1 MEITYKVLKKGC
13 TRGASAVARTPS
25 VYSVEILTEKF
36 RVGGVRARATV
47 RCKSVCWGSG
57 PNRKMQRFRV
67 AAVVGR
73 RVAAV
78 VGRRVAV
85 VARPP
90 VVAVA
95 GWGIQQQQQ
104 GGGYSNSNGGDT
116 PPALLLLQVAP
127 LLLLHAPPV
136 VAVAGRG
143 WSAGGGEF
151 SALGQRRVCE
161 FWQYTLGGRKPRFG
175 VKTRPGEKKKV
186 LRDSNQAGRITSPAP

>member
-1 MEITYKVLKKGC
+1 MKIFRPGC
-13 TRGASAVARTPS
+13 AGACDGAVQIRSLRSAS
-25 VYSVEILTEKF
+25 C
-36 RVGGVRARATV
+36 VR
-47 RCKSVCWGSG
+47 
-57 PNRKMQRFRV
+57 PNSKCNALRV
-67 AAVVGR
+67 AVVVGR

-127 LLLLHAPPV
+127 LLLLHAPPLLLLQVGAGAREV
-136 VAVAGRG
+136 VSFPRWA
-143 WSAGGGEF
+143 SGG
-151 SALGQRRVCE
+151 
-161 FWQYTLGGRKPRFG
+161 
-175 VKTRPGEKKKV
+175 
-186 LRDSNQAGRITSPAP
+186 

>member
-1 MEITYKVLKKGC
+1 MLLLH
-13 TRGASAVARTPS
+13 APP
-25 VYSVEILTEKF
+25 LLLL
-36 RVGGVRARATV
+36 RA
-47 RCKSVCWGSG
+47 
-57 PNRKMQRFRV
+57 PPV

-127 LLLLHAPPV
+127 LLLLHAPPLLLLQVAPLLLLHAPPLLLLQVGAGAREV
-136 VAVAGRG
+136 VSFPRWASGGCANFGNTRWGAETTFWRQNEVWCKKNGLCGIRTQPGGSQVRRLNHYTRGLQRSGLERGR
-143 WSAGGGEF
+143 W
-151 SALGQRRVCE
+151 
-161 FWQYTLGGRKPRFG
+161 
-175 VKTRPGEKKKV
+175 
-186 LRDSNQAGRITSPAP
+186 